1 MPIIEGV
8 YWRFNCV
15 DCFIQAKVTWLDKPA
30 QTLYNSI
37 YCMKCNQMSLGI
49 LLTRDMDVSPR
60 IAVGILLGILIMR
73 MFVVG
78 YDQGHLYSVV
88 QGQEAFDTKWMHE
101 FYHDMRHA
109 AGFPCH

>member
-1 MPIIEGV
+1 
-8 YWRFNCV
+8 
-15 DCFIQAKVTWLDKPA
+15 
-30 QTLYNSI
+30 
-37 YCMKCNQMSLGI
+37 MSSGI

-60 IAVGILLGILIMR
+60 IAVGILLGILIMG

-78 YDQGHLYSVV
+78 YDQGHLYSIV
-88 QGQEAFDTKWMHE
+88 QGQEAFDTKWTHE

>member
-1 MPIIEGV
+1 MPIIESV

-15 DCFIQAKVTWLDKPA
+15 VCFIQAKVTWLDKPA

-37 YCMKCNQMSLGI
+37 LCMKCNQMSLGI

-60 IAVGILLGILIMR
+60 IAVGILLGILIMG

-78 YDQGHLYSVV
+78 YDQGHLFSFV